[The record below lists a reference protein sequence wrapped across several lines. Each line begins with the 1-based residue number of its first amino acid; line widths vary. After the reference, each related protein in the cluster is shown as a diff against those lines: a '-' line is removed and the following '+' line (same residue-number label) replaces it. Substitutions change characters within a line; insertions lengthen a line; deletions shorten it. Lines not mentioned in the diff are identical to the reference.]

1 MSLTATTLLYAVDN
15 YINLI
20 QVTSA
25 TGFVVGNPV
34 RVDHELMKIQSVD
47 GARIGVFRGIR
58 GTKCQAHNAL
68 ANIVTG
74 PWADFPVEMFPDA
87 GSYSYDASG
96 ALTVAEGIHKIVKAS
111 AAAMTLAPP
120 TRAQEGIVMSIL
132 ALTTAAH
139 TVTVSAADDAVA
151 GFGGGGASKDAAA
164 LNATGDSLTIIAARG
179 RWYVLGLNSVTFS

>member
-15 YINLI
+15 YVSTI

-34 RVDHELMKIQSVD
+34 RVDHELMKVQAIN
-47 GARIGVFRGIR
+47 GVSIDVMRGIR
-58 GTKCQAHNAL
+58 GTKCQAHNGL

-74 PWADFPVEMFPDA
+74 PWADFPVEEFPRA

-96 ALTVAEGIHKIVKAS
+96 ALTIANGIHKIVKV
-111 AAAMTLAPP
+111 AAATMTLAPP
-120 TRAQEGIVMSIL
+120 SRAQEGIVMSIL

-139 TVTVSAADDAVA
+139 TVTVSVADDAVA
-151 GFGGGGASKDAAA
+151 GFGGKGTGGDAAS
-164 LNATGDSLTIIAARG
+164 LNATGDTLTIIAARG
-179 RWYVLGLNSVTFS
+179 RWYILGLNSVSFS